1 MATQGCRCPTVAND
15 VGSQFSREMQTH
27 AEVFQVAIE
36 DRQTVFVLR
45 MGRRAGGEYRE
56 KVGARGC
63 RRGIFADDLPHPGGD
78 FHADLDSG
86 LATVIDQLFAPDIVA
101 RQIRHID
108 KGHAACQETED
119 EHIAHQTERRT
130 REGERLKPLDDVLT
144 YPALDGA
151 LYSGIDLAEGM
162 GLLGQALRHAAI
174 VYGTEGTQVTGDGIE
189 AYAAALEPV
198 FIIGQQGGGDG
209 TEGKVAHGTEG
220 AKGTKGGGII
230 ARGAVTAGGCHA
242 ADFGRHVMEKGGA
255 ALTHGTGRGGGLTG

>member
-1 MATQGCRCPTVAND
+1 MTGD
-15 VGSQFSREMQTH
+15 VGCE
-27 AEVFQVAIE
+27 
-36 DRQTVFVLR
+36 VLR
-45 MGRRAGGEYRE
+45 TAGQKGELLE
-56 KVGARGC
+56 LTVVIAHSAAVLAIGLHGTGPGLDDGKHVVATGN
-63 RRGIFADDLPHPGGD
+63 GIATDDFTHSALKLDAD
-78 FHADLDSG
+78 ATAG
-86 LATVIDQLFAPDIVA
+86 LVTAVDEVSVMNLRLGEIG
-101 RQIRHID
+101 HID

-119 EHIAHQTERRT
+119 EHIAHQTERGT
-130 REGERLKPLDDVLT
+130 RKGECLKPLNDVLT

-209 TEGKVAHGTEG
+209 TEGKVAHGTES

-242 ADFGRHVMEKGGA
+242 VDFGRHVMEKGGT
-255 ALTHGTGRGGGLTG
+255 ALAHGTGRGSGLTG